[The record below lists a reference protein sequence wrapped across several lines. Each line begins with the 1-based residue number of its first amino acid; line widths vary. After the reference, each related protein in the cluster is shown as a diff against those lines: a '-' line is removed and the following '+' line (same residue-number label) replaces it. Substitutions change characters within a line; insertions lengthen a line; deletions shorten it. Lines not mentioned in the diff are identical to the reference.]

1 MAGPEEAW
9 PAHLDRGFDP
19 CQMGPTSGC
28 KNGRHKLCNHSP
40 NGQIPN
46 GVVIRNSVLMPVK
59 RGGHMVMAIV
69 AWVEEPKHVYRC
81 SCECHRG
88 EVPAGMD
95 GLQLDLFE
103 GAT

>member
-1 MAGPEEAW
+1 MAGPEAAW
-9 PAHLDRGFDP
+9 IKPYPPP
-19 CQMGPTSGC
+19 CEMGPTSGC
-28 KNGRHKLCNHSP
+28 RAGRHNLCSH
-40 NGQIPN
+40 GRGGACEN
-46 GVVIRNSVLMPVK
+46 GVVIRETVTMPLR
-59 RGGHMVMAIV
+59 RGGHTAHGVV
-69 AWVEEPKHVYRC
+69 AFIADPVHVYRC